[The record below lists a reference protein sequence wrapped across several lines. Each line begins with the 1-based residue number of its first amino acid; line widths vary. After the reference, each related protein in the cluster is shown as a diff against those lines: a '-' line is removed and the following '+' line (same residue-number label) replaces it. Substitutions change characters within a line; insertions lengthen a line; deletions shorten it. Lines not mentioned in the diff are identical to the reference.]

1 MNFDILGKRQNCSSF
16 GVKQRGMSVI
26 GAIIILVLV
35 LLVGLVALK
44 IVPAYT
50 ENMTVNKI
58 LKAMAAESF
67 IGKSK
72 TEIRSMFNKRAS
84 IDDIDTVNGDDLE
97 ITQDESGKTIVYADY
112 EAIRPITST
121 INVVIKFHAT
131 SEGK

>member
-1 MNFDILGKRQNCSSF
+1 
-16 GVKQRGMSVI
+16 MSVI